1 VNNIYVSTCNHG
13 WDASA
18 YLAALPKAAV
28 GEIHLAGHAVKEIGG
43 RRLRIDDHGSR
54 ITPEVWRLYEQALAR
69 FGRVP
74 TLIEWDTNIPEF
86 GVLQDEALQA
96 ERALRRAEG
105 RAHADAH

>member
-1 VNNIYVSTCNHG
+1 
-13 WDASA
+13 
-18 YLAALPKAAV
+18 
-28 GEIHLAGHAVKEIGG
+28 
-43 RRLRIDDHGSR
+43 
-54 ITPEVWRLYEQALAR
+54 
-69 FGRVP
+69 VP